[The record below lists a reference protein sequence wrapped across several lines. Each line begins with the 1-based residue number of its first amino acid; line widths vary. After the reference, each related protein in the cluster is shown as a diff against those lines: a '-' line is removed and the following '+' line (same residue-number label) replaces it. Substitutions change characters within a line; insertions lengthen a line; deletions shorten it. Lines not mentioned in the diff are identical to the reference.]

1 MLGTAEQ
8 LWGVRVIRLYAHM
21 QGSFATVSLG
31 LQEAFEDLNVLSGY
45 HVGEQL
51 EFDSEPVGGC
61 DAPVAVVVGSPMRV
75 LMAHAQ
81 GQHKEVWLM
90 LAPNSEGIPP
100 AMKAQLLEKAPSGE
114 PLVTGFLAPSYWAQR
129 VLEREFPDH
138 PVVLCQHGLL
148 QEFRKTPTLWK
159 VGIEVAKPPFALH
172 FTSSG
177 LSRKCTQELIN
188 IWPEVVRN
196 GFSVNKLVILS
207 NPMFKPQ
214 IEEMIQDPEHV
225 VVFNGQH
232 AKLMELFT
240 IYTQASLV
248 IQPSRAEGFG
258 LVPLEARACGTPVVM
273 TRGTGHEDHCRTPTE
288 KGCWRIL
295 PRGLEESDDYWG
307 AQAPAVLQEDVA
319 EGVTSA
325 LASLERL
332 SKEAIEAAPQIR
344 EHWTWKAGAQEFVN
358 RMQEKYV

>member
-31 LQEAFEDLNVLSGY
+31 LQEAFEDLEVLSGF

-75 LMAHAQ
+75 LMAHVQ

-100 AMKAQLLEKAPSGE
+100 ATKAQLLEKAPNGK
-114 PLVTGFLAPSYWAQR
+114 PLVTGFLAPSTWAQR

-138 PVVLCQHGLL
+138 PVVLCRHGLL
-148 QEFRKTPTLWK
+148 REFRRPFERVPRTPC
-159 VGIEVAKPPFALH
+159 ALH
-172 FTSSG
+172 ITSSG
-177 LSRKCTQELIN
+177 LSRKGTKELIS
-188 IWPEVVRN
+188 IWKQVKTEALH
-196 GFSVNKLVILS
+196 KLVILS
-207 NPMFKPQ
+207 NPMFKMQ
-214 IEEMIQDPEHV
+214 IESWVAELGMSDNILV
-225 VVFNGQH
+225 LNGQNEST
-232 AKLMELFT
+232 ARLVEVYL
-240 IYTQASLV
+240 QVSLV

-273 TRGTGHEDHCRTPTE
+273 TNGTGHDDHGRVPTP
-288 KGCWRIL
+288 KGCVRIA
-295 PRGLEESDDYWG
+295 PSDMGESDDYWG
-307 AQAPAVLQEDVA
+307 AQALVVPPDRIAEQVSEALQRLD
-319 EGVTSA
+319 T
-325 LASLERL
+325 L
-332 SKEAIEAAPQIR
+332 SKEAEEVAPLIQ